1 MGDGVPASVW
11 LVDKP
16 AGPTSHDIVAQ
27 IRRRIGRGTRV
38 GHAGTLDPFATGLLV
53 VLVGRATRLA
63 QFLTGLDKTYE
74 AALRL
79 GYSSATGDPEGPIA
93 PKGETPTRDAL
104 LATLTDFHGERS
116 QTVPAFAAVKVDGE
130 RLYRKARRGD
140 QISAPVR
147 PVTIHELELI
157 HGPDDD
163 GVAHVRTRVSTGTY
177 IRQLATDIGETL
189 GCGAYCQE
197 LRRTRVGSDLRIE
210 DACAP
215 SEVQVEGGVGL
226 ETAVAHLPR
235 RELSDAEVHLVAH
248 GRALES
254 DEEDPEVALVG
265 EGGLTAIARGGD
277 GRLQPIV
284 VLA

>member
-16 AGPTSHDIVAQ
+16 AGPTSHDVVAE

-63 QFLTGLDKTYE
+63 RFLTGLDKTYE
-74 AALRL
+74 AAFRL
-79 GYSSATGDPEGPIA
+79 GYSSATGDPEGPIVS
-93 PKGETPTRDAL
+93 KGEAPTRDAL
-104 LATLTDFHGERS
+104 LATLTDFRGERA

-130 RLYRKARRGD
+130 RLYQKARRGEEV
-140 QISAPVR
+140 SAPTR
-147 PVTIHELELI
+147 NVTIHELDLVD
-157 HGPDDD
+157 GPDED
-163 GVAHVRTRVSTGTY
+163 GVARVRTRVSSGTY
-177 IRQLATDIGETL
+177 IRQLAADIGETL

-210 DACAP
+210 DACSP
-215 SEVQVEGGVGL
+215 QDVDVEGGVEL
-226 ETAVAHLPR
+226 EAAVAHLPR
-235 RELSDAEVHLVAH
+235 RRLSDDEVHLVAH

-254 DEEDPEVALVG
+254 DDEHPEIALVG
-265 EGGLTAIARGGD
+265 DAGLTAIARGGD